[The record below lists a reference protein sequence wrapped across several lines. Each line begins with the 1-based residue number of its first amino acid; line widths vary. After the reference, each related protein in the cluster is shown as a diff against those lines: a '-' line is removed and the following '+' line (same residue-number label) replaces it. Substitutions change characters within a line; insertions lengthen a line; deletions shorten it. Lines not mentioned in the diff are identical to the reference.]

1 MHAIGGAEAKVG
13 GGTAIN
19 KDVETAAAHDRDLL
33 IPLILGVV
41 LLILGL
47 LLRAIVA
54 PLVLIATVVLSFA
67 SASASPR
74 CSSSTCSASRA
85 RIPGCRCSS
94 SCSWWRSASTTTSS

>member
-1 MHAIGGAEAKVG
+1 MDTIRTTVHAIPGADAKVG

-19 KDVETAAAHDRDLL
+19 KDVGSAAAHDRDLL

-54 PLVLIATVVLSFA
+54 PLVLIATVVLSFGD
-67 SASASPR
+67 
-74 CSSSTCSASRA
+74 RA
-85 RIPGCRCSS
+85 RPIRAVLQARVRVRRG
-94 SCSWWRSASTTTSS
+94 